1 MVISFLITC
10 LRLFGVVWIL
20 GGIITIKESFNAKFF
35 NSAIAQITLEK
46 ENQSDTI
53 FIFLCGIETLVSG
66 IGLFLAQKWVI
77 FPLLLLI
84 LTQVVF
90 FTIKIYQ
97 FSQAKSPEEKEDF
110 TLQSTTK
117 NAFIVSV
124 AVTIIA
130 FLLLFE

>member
-1 MVISFLITC
+1 MVISFLINC
-10 LRLFGVVWIL
+10 LRLFGIIWIL
-20 GGIITIKESFNAKFF
+20 GGIVTIKESFNNKFF
-35 NSAIAQITLEK
+35 NSAIAQITLKK
-46 ENQSDTI
+46 EDQSDTI

-84 LTQVVF
+84 
-90 FTIKIYQ
+90 
-97 FSQAKSPEEKEDF
+97 FSQISFFIIRFYQSLKVESPEEKENF
-110 TLQSTTK
+110 TIQSTTK